1 MNARR
6 TMKEV
11 CSVWISVVAAML
23 LCLAATLSN
32 SSMVRAQSFYG
43 SVVGTVTDDSGAV
56 VPDATV
62 TITNIGTNDVR
73 TTKADATGAY
83 RFINLV
89 PAAYKVDINAENYK
103 RFVRQSVQ
111 VTVDT
116 TVRVDAALQVGAT
129 TETVE
134 VTTQTPLLQTE
145 SGTLGDT
152 VEGKQVQQ
160 IPLNGRNTF
169 NLMALVPGVVP
180 QGNTGG
186 SAAMNNNGS
195 TSSAAWGNYQIG
207 GGLPLQ
213 GSIYIDGSPT
223 SIMNKSFAV
232 VVPTP
237 DIIQEF
243 KIETAGVAAEFG
255 RLGGGVVNMLTK
267 SGTNEF
273 HGGVYEY
280 IRNSA
285 VNANYFFTKRNGA
298 ARPQWTQNQYGGFI
312 GGPIWKNKA
321 FGFFAWEE
329 IHIRTGNPTLTNVP
343 TSALQSGVF
352 STLTKAPTDP
362 LGNCTFAP
370 YTGQSVTDLQ
380 GKSHT
385 FTAGGYYI
393 SNLWQGACGDATA
406 KILGTFYPTDAN
418 NPGNAAS
425 NWYKTVSQGNDGHQV
440 TGRVDWNISGN
451 DRFFARFTLWPLVDA
466 IPNVMGNPNG
476 WNNAGSQTHN
486 HTNNI
491 VAGNTYTFN
500 PTTVLDVRVDYL
512 RQYGDAI
519 PPAFGK
525 VDVTQ
530 FGPAYKALA
539 PYMTYQYYPA
549 WSFSGNHNIFNFTYN
564 NLTRTYYNN
573 YHLSAA
579 VTKILGKHS
588 LKAGIESRLIQREDV
603 GSTQNP
609 SGNYTIKNDIGTND
623 EWANFL
629 LGYFDSGAI
638 QTVKAVTSFSRYYG
652 FYAQDV
658 WQPLPKLTLNLGLRY
673 ELPGAIAENRD
684 NMAVLLPDVTD
695 QYTGIKGTEGLV
707 ASSLYGPRT
716 TLVPVHNAIGP
727 RFGFAYRLTNDTVI
741 RGGYGLTYL
750 PNDQQTGAYANAA
763 TINSQTTTNTDSAS
777 NLKPG
782 CLTAAS
788 PCYTLAN
795 PFPATAALPNGIGP
809 AQGRSYTNF
818 MVANI
823 AGNVTGPYPWQPYP
837 MSQGMNLTIARQF
850 RGDLLVEVGAAHT
863 IGTHLNSLG
872 NVGFDQL
879 PDQYDSLGTALGA
892 TTPVLLNG
900 VAPKGLPQTYG
911 QSLRPFPYY
920 KNYSNTTDF
929 HSTSTYNAMEM
940 KVQKRFKSSGQ
951 IGAAYTWSKM
961 LTDTDSI
968 LTTQEAKSGGSA
980 GEGVYQDY
988 TNRKADRS
996 IYSFNVPNRLV
1007 FNYVVNLPFGHGQK
1021 FGADAHGAVD
1031 KVISGWSLSGIT
1043 TYQTGYPLYFYLN
1056 GSTNGVSNITLSQT
1070 YGAGTMRP
1078 NVTAGCT
1085 KTVSGSRYART
1096 LPGATWF
1103 NNSISG
1109 SNACFTVPAVGT
1121 AQQGYTFGNEPRTDG
1136 NLKMDGIKN
1145 WDFSVVKNTSIHE
1158 KIGSEFRLEFFN
1170 IFNRTQFGPPVT
1182 GVDNA
1187 LFGRTTSQVNK
1198 PRLIQG
1204 ALRLTF

>member
-1 MNARR
+1 MRSKKLIGNLLFLPLVIAMMGLVPRR
-6 TMKEV
+6 A
-11 CSVWISVVAAML
+11 VAQ
-23 LCLAATLSN
+23 T
-32 SSMVRAQSFYG
+32 FFG
-43 SVVGTVTDDSGAV
+43 SVVGTVTDNSNAIVPGAR
-56 VPDATV
+56 V
-62 TITNIGTNDVR
+62 TITNLGTNDVR
-73 TTKADATGAY
+73 IAETDAAGTY
-83 RFINLV
+83 RFVNLV
-89 PAAYKVDINAENYK
+89 PAGYKVEVESTNFK
-103 RFVRQSVQ
+103 RFVRPSVQ

-129 TETVE
+129 TETIE
-134 VTTQTPLLQTE
+134 VSTQTPLLQTE

-213 GSIYIDGSPT
+213 GAIYIDGGPT
-223 SIMNKSFAV
+223 TIMNKSFAV
-232 VVPTP
+232 LVPTP

-243 KIETAGVAAEFG
+243 KIETAGVSAEFG
-255 RLGGGVVNMLTK
+255 RLGGGVVNMATRT
-267 SGTNEF
+267 GTNQY

-280 IRNSA
+280 LRNS
-285 VNANYFFTKRNGA
+285 VLNANYFFTKRNGA

-343 TSALQSGVF
+343 TPALQSGVF

-370 YTGQSVTDLQ
+370 YTGQSVTNLQ
-380 GKSHT
+380 GQSQT
-385 FTAGGYYI
+385 FASGGYYI
-393 SNLWQGACGDATA
+393 SNLWKGSCGDATA
-406 KILGTFYPTDAN
+406 KILGTFYPTNIN
-418 NPGNAAS
+418 NPGNAS
-425 NWYKTVSQGNDGHQV
+425 FNWYKTVSQGDDGHQI
-440 TGRVDWNISGN
+440 TGRVDWNITGN
-451 DRFFARFTLWPLVDA
+451 DRFFTRFTLWPLVDA
-466 IPNVMGNPNG
+466 APNVMGNPNG
-476 WNNAGSQTHN
+476 WNSTGSQTHN

-500 PTTVLDVRVDYL
+500 ASTVLDVRADYI

-519 PPAFGK
+519 PPAFGT

-549 WSFSGNHNIFNFTYN
+549 WSFSGSHNIFNFTYN

-573 YHLSAA
+573 YHLSASI
-579 VTKILGKHS
+579 TKILGKHS
-588 LKAGIESRLIQREDV
+588 LKFGGEGRLIQRDDI
-603 GSTQNP
+603 GSNQNS
-609 SGNYTIKNDIGTND
+609 SGNYTVKNDIATND

-629 LGYFDSGAI
+629 MGYFDSGALT
-638 QTVKAVTSFSRYYG
+638 TVKAVTSFSWYQGYY
-652 FYAQDV
+652 AEDT
-658 WQPLPKLTLNLGLRY
+658 WQALPKLTLNFGLRY

-684 NMAVLLPDVTD
+684 NMVVLLPDVTD

-707 ASSLYGPRT
+707 ASSTYGPRT
-716 TLVPVHNAIGP
+716 TLVPVHNAVGP

-741 RGGYGLTYL
+741 RGGYGMTYL

-763 TINSQTTTNTDSAS
+763 TINSQTTTNTDTSA

-788 PCYTLAN
+788 PCYTISN
-795 PFPATAALPNGIGP
+795 PFPATAALPNGVAP
-809 AQGRSYTNF
+809 AQGRAYANF
-818 MVANI
+818 MVANV

-837 MSQGMNLTIARQF
+837 MSQGMNVSVSHQF
-850 RGDLLVEVGAAHT
+850 RGDVMVEVGGAHT
-863 IGTHLNSLG
+863 LGTHLNSLG
-872 NVGFDQL
+872 NIGLDQL
-879 PDQYDSLGTALGA
+879 PTQYNSLGSALQA
-892 TTPVLLNG
+892 TYPVLLSG

-920 KNYSNTTDF
+920 KNYVNSTNF
-929 HSTSTYNAMEM
+929 HSTSSYNALEV
-940 KVQKRFKSSGQ
+940 KAQKRFKSAGQ
-951 IGAAYTWSKM
+951 VGAAYTWSKM
-961 LTDTDSI
+961 ITDTDSI
-968 LTTQEAKSGGSA
+968 LTSQEAKASGSA

-988 TNRKADRS
+988 YNKNADRS
-996 IYSFNVPNRLV
+996 IYSYNVPNRFV
-1007 FNYVVNLPFGHGQK
+1007 FNYVLNMPFGQGQK
-1021 FGADAHGAVD
+1021 FASNVHGATD
-1031 KVISGWSLSGIT
+1031 KMISGWSVSGIT
-1043 TYQTGYPLYFYLN
+1043 TYQTGYPLYFNLN
-1056 GSTNGVSNITLSQT
+1056 GSTGGVSNITLAST
-1070 YGAGTMRP
+1070 FGSGTMRP
-1078 NVTAGCT
+1078 NYTAGCT
-1085 KTVSGSRYART
+1085 KTVTGSRYTRT
-1096 LPGATWF
+1096 LPGASWF
-1103 NNSISG
+1103 NNS
-1109 SNACFTVPAVGT
+1109 CFSVPAVGT
-1121 AQQGYTFGNEPRTDG
+1121 AQQGYTFGNEPRVDG

-1145 WDFSVVKNTSIHE
+1145 WDFSVVKNTPIHE
-1158 KIGSEFRLEFFN
+1158 RIGTEFRIEFYN

-1182 GVDNA
+1182 QADNSI
-1187 LFGRTTSQVNK
+1187 FGQTSVQVNK